1 MVKLYDFCDGYIED
15 YLEVVLDTYDEVLVD
30 ELGKTDMVKMNI
42 KLKE

>member
-15 YLEVVLDTYDEVLVD
+15 YLEVVLDKYDEVLVD
-30 ELGKTDMVKMNI
+30 ELGKMDMVKMNI